1 MVKKLK
7 LHYYFTFIL
16 SLLLLPNNHLFAQP
30 ILEWKETYGG
40 SLDEQVR
47 SIQQTMD
54 GGFIVIGFTKSND
67 FDVSDNN
74 GESDIW
80 ILKLD
85 SFGNIEWKKSYGG
98 SSFDDG
104 YSIQQTT
111 DGGFVVSG
119 RSFSDDFDVSGNN
132 GESDIW
138 ILKLDNVGN
147 LEWEKNF
154 GGSLSEE
161 AHSIQQTIDGGFI
174 IAAQSFSDDFDV
186 SGNNGESDIWILKLK
201 NSGSLEWEKTFG
213 SSSWDYASSIQQT
226 TDGGFILT
234 GQSSANDFDVSGNY
248 GEGDI
253 WILKLDNV
261 GNLEW
266 EKNFGGSLNEESR
279 SIQQTADGGFVIA
292 GYSFSNDFDVSNNNG
307 LNDIWILKLDKAGN
321 LEWEKNYGGSLF
333 DEGYSIQQTTD
344 GGFVVAGAA
353 FSDNFDVGDNNGL
366 SDIWVLKLDNSGN
379 LEWEKN
385 YGGSSFDYPQSIQLT
400 TDGGF
405 IIAGH
410 TQSNDFDVS
419 GNNGESDIWILKF
432 EALPVSV
439 QLAPSVNRVS
449 IFPNPSGGSITIR
462 NVESM
467 TPMKIKIVDL
477 NGKLIRSYNE
487 VNDQIIL
494 NKLPTGQ
501 YILEVISGVSFFSKR
516 IIIY

>member
-30 ILEWKETYGG
+30 MLEWKETYGG

-186 SGNNGESDIWILKLK
+186 SGNNGESDIWILK
-201 NSGSLEWEKTFG
+201 
-213 SSSWDYASSIQQT
+213 
-226 TDGGFILT
+226 
-234 GQSSANDFDVSGNY
+234 
-248 GEGDI
+248 
-253 WILKLDNV
+253 
-261 GNLEW
+261 
-266 EKNFGGSLNEESR
+266 
-279 SIQQTADGGFVIA
+279 
-292 GYSFSNDFDVSNNNG
+292 
-307 LNDIWILKLDKAGN
+307 
-321 LEWEKNYGGSLF
+321 
-333 DEGYSIQQTTD
+333 
-344 GGFVVAGAA
+344 
-353 FSDNFDVGDNNGL
+353 
-366 SDIWVLKLDNSGN
+366 
-379 LEWEKN
+379 
-385 YGGSSFDYPQSIQLT
+385 
-400 TDGGF
+400 
-405 IIAGH
+405 
-410 TQSNDFDVS
+410 
-419 GNNGESDIWILKF
+419 F